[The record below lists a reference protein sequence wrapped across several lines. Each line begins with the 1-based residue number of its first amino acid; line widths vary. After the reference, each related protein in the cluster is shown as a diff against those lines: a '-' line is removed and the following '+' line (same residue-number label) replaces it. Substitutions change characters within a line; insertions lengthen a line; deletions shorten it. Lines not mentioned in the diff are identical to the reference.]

1 MAKIIYRKY
10 VLNIVYFFCLPYTY
24 IRKELRIIYIELN
37 DPNPFK
43 DLLHKIFDKLE
54 DLMFSIIQKL
64 PEKFIPHSLMNWME
78 RYTDK
83 RLAELK
89 QQIIRDQWKKIA
101 LEKAVENIHKQN
113 N

>member
-1 MAKIIYRKY
+1 MRHINIEIQK
-10 VLNIVYFFCLPYTY
+10 LN
-24 IRKELRIIYIELN
+24 R
-37 DPNPFK
+37 FK
-43 DLLHKIFDKLE
+43 DLLHKIFNRLE
-54 DLMFSIIQKL
+54 DLLFTIVPKL
-64 PEKFIPHSLMNWME
+64 PEKFIPSSLMNWME

-101 LEKAVENIHKQN
+101 LEKAIENIHKQN